1 MSQWTDIRDSLLE
14 AVKIE
19 EVTEEM
25 KQNITK
31 WALETGL
38 PIARK
43 AADDFCQQVKDQA
56 KSEKGWCKVRDL
68 FVLPTLVNIGLWIT
82 KKALQKSITA

>member
-43 AADDFCQQVKDQA
+43 AADFCQQVKDQA